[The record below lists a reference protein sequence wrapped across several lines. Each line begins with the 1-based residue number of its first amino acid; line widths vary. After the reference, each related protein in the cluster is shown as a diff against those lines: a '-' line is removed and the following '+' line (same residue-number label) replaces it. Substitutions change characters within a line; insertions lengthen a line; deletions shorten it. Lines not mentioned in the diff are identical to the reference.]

1 MMDPPRKG
9 TEERCCIQA
18 VSYFPVKGGDADGTW
33 TLGESPALRGML
45 HRHPNGDDLHIPKS
59 VLAARLDPG
68 RLTFT

>member
-1 MMDPPRKG
+1 MSTLLRG
-9 TEERCCIQA
+9 GRCYKKA
-18 VSYFPVKGGDADGTW
+18 VGHFPAKKGGDADGKRA
-33 TLGESPALRGML
+33 LGESPALRGML